1 MHACMHVCIH
11 NHTYLHACVHAYVHA
26 CHVFWQPHTAYKE
39 VEWEEE
45 DDDDNED
52 KWLGFV
58 LFVRVP
64 QYRRCVRLLY
74 HIRIDTC
81 IRV

>member
-1 MHACMHVCIH
+1 M
-11 NHTYLHACVHAYVHA
+11 
-26 CHVFWQPHTAYKE
+26 FWQPHTAYKE